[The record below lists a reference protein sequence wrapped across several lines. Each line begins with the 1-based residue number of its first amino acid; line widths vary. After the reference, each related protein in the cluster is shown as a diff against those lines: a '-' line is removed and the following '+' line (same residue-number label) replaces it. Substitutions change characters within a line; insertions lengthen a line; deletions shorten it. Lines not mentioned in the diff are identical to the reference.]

1 MMVNLTIDDKRI
13 QAEEGSTILQA
24 ARSNGIKIPTLCYHD
39 ELPASGACRLC
50 SVEIKRGE
58 RTRIVASCIYQVAE
72 DLIVDTQSERVKNV
86 RRLVSE
92 LLMARCPESKVIRE
106 LAAKLGI
113 EEQAR
118 FTPDEDKGTCILCR
132 QCVQVCEEVVGVSA
146 IGLSYRGD
154 KKVVG
159 PPFMEPSI
167 ACIGCGACAYVCP
180 TGHITMEESES
191 GDERTIWSKTFKMM
205 PCKVCGRY
213 FAPQEQLEYI
223 SKTTNVPLDALS
235 VCVDCR

>member
-1 MMVNLTIDDKRI
+1 MMVNLTIDNKEI

-24 ARSNGIKIPTLCYHD
+24 ARSNGIEIPTLCHND

-58 RTRIVASCIYQVAE
+58 RTRIVTSCIHQVDE
-72 DLIVDTQSERVKNV
+72 GLVVTTQSDRVKHV
-86 RRLVSE
+86 RKLVLE
-92 LLMARCPESKVIRE
+92 LLMARCPESQVIRE
-106 LAAKLGI
+106 LAAKLGV
-113 EEQAR
+113 EPQTR

-146 IGLSYRGD
+146 IGLSCRGD
-154 KKVVG
+154 KKIVG
-159 PPFMEPSI
+159 PPFMEPST

-191 GDERTIWSKTFKMM
+191 GDQRTIWNKTFKMT

-223 SKTTNVPLDALS
+223 SRTTGVSLDELS

>member
-1 MMVNLTIDDKRI
+1 MMVNLTIDNKEI

-24 ARSNGIKIPTLCYHD
+24 ARSNGIEIPTLCHND
-39 ELPASGACRLC
+39 ELSTSGACRLC

-58 RTRIVASCIYQVAE
+58 RTRIVTSCIYE
-72 DLIVDTQSERVKNV
+72 VDEGLVVNTQSERVKHV
-86 RRLVSE
+86 RKLVLE
-92 LLMARCPESKVIRE
+92 LLMARCPESQVIRE
-106 LAAKLGI
+106 LAAKLGV
-113 EEQAR
+113 EPQAR

-154 KKVVG
+154 KKAVG
-159 PPFMEPSI
+159 PPFTDPSS

-191 GDERTIWSKTFKMM
+191 GDQRTIWNKTFTMT

-223 SKTTNVPLDALS
+223 GRTTGVPLDVLS

>member
-1 MMVNLTIDDKRI
+1 MMVNLTIDNTEI

-24 ARSNGIKIPTLCYHD
+24 ARSNGIEIPTLCYND

-58 RTRIVASCIYQVAE
+58 RTRIVASCIYQVDEGLVVNTKSA
-72 DLIVDTQSERVKNV
+72 RVKQV
-86 RRLVSE
+86 RRLVLE
-92 LLMARCPESKVIRE
+92 MLMARCPESKVIRE
-106 LAAKLGI
+106 LAVKLGV
-113 EEQAR
+113 EPQAR
-118 FTPDEDKGTCILCR
+118 FRTDEDKGTCILCR

-146 IGLSYRGD
+146 IGLSFRGD
-154 KKVVG
+154 KKTVG
-159 PPFMEPSI
+159 PPFTDSSS

-180 TGHITMEESES
+180 TGHIAMEESES
-191 GDERTIWSKTFKMM
+191 GDQRTIWNKTFKMI

-223 SKTTNVPLDALS
+223 AKNTGVSLDELS